1 MNKVISYQVADSID
15 IRSVKAAYRGELIYG
30 DSDELFY
37 QTAAGQ
43 YLYIFKYGVVSF
55 YNTSAVQV
63 SELLR
68 FFQPFCK
75 NHNAQAL
82 SDEFLIESG
91 QPEDKTSHNKIELIH
106 ADAKTLRVIML
117 NVSES
122 VALDYY
128 LEQTT
133 QLMDETNHHTQKLE
147 QKGRLSLS
155 GTRLKQFIGRTLL
168 LKNRIAENLYIF
180 GAPEETWEDERL
192 DKLHNELRKNFEIE
206 DRFLHTSEGLAIVK
220 ENLDLFK
227 DMLQYRNSVFLEWI
241 IIILIAIEVVHF
253 LADKLF

>member
-15 IRSVKAAYRGELIYG
+15 IRAAKAAFRAELIYG

-37 QTAAGQ
+37 QPAAGQ
-43 YLYIFKYGVVSF
+43 YMYVFKYGVASF
-55 YNTSAVQV
+55 YNASSVQI

-68 FFQPFCK
+68 FLQPFCK
-75 NHNAQAL
+75 NPYNPAL
-82 SDEFLIESG
+82 TDEFLIDTG
-91 QPEDKTSHNKIELIH
+91 QPEDKMGYNKIELTS
-106 ADAKTLRVIML
+106 ADAQTLRVIML

-133 QLMDETNHHTQKLE
+133 QLMHETNQHTQKLE
-147 QKGRLSLS
+147 QKGRLSIS
-155 GTRLKQFIGRTLL
+155 GTKLKQFIGRTLL

-180 GAPEETWEDERL
+180 GAPEETWEDQRL
-192 DKLHNELRKNFEIE
+192 NKLHNELRKNFEIE

-220 ENLDLFK
+220 ENLELFK

-253 LADKLF
+253 LADEIF